1 MKTREMFYKMKT
13 RKMTTHLLDLVNEG
27 MLDERELIRNLL
39 AWMSEDEVVE
49 FAEHIGIDDDE
60 GE

>member
-1 MKTREMFYKMKT
+1 MKTREMFYNMKT
-13 RKMTTHLLDLVNEG
+13 REMTTHLLDLVDEG

-39 AWMSEDEVVE
+39 SWMSEDEVVE
-49 FAEHIGIDDDE
+49 FAEHIGINDDE